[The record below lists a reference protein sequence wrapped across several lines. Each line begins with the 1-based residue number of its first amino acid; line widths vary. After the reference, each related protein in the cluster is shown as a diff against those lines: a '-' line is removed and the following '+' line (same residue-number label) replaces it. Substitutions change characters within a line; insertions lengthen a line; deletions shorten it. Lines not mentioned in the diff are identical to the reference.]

1 MLIMDIVRG
10 RRRRGWIGLALL
22 AAFLVVV
29 HFATGFPQSS
39 SRIAF
44 GGSIPVGWA
53 VLAMFAGIVF
63 GMVAQ
68 YVWSSPKTP
77 NWMDFLRPIV
87 ASPLVLLPL
96 IGSLQGGSLET
107 IQLLSLTLLAFQNGF
122 FWQQVLKDAKPAQA

>member
-1 MLIMDIVRG
+1 MEDVAAAGSALP
-10 RRRRGWIGLALL
+10 LL

-68 YVWSSPKTP
+68 YVPHVPCRGK
-77 NWMDFLRPIV
+77 I
-87 ASPLVLLPL
+87 
-96 IGSLQGGSLET
+96 SLENIRDDGFEFNVSDFDASSDT
-107 IQLLSLTLLAFQNGF
+107 SICQPGAGEVFKALPDGTLAYTATYSGAVGILRRTN
-122 FWQQVLKDAKPAQA
+122 